1 MANEQLDKLV
11 QQEAPTVKVELTV
24 QELNVIMGALQELP
38 HRVVD
43 GLLRKIVGQAQPQVA
58 AAQGG
63 MTPQPAP
70 AAVQ

>member
-11 QQEAPTVKVELTV
+11 QQDAPTVKVELTV

-43 GLLRKIVGQAQPQVA
+43 GLLRKVIGQAQPQVA
-58 AAQGG
+58 AQQQG
-63 MTPQPAP
+63 AP
-70 AAVQ
+70 AGAVQ

>member
-11 QQEAPTVKVELTV
+11 QQDAPTVKVELTV

-43 GLLRKIVGQAQPQVA
+43 GLLRKIIGQAQPQVA
-58 AAQGG
+58 AQQGAP
-63 MTPQPAP
+63 TAAAP